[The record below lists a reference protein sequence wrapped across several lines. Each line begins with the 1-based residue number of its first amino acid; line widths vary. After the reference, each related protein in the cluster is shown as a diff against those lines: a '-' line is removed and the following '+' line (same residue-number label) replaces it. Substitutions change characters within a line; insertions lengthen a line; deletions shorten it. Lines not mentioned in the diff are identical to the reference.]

1 MKEVLRRTNCNIVIH
16 DKVILRRY
24 YFMRMYEEKIYFFF
38 QINVIWGMESDS
50 EVCFFGRILFL
61 SYKR

>member
-1 MKEVLRRTNCNIVIH
+1 
-16 DKVILRRY
+16 
-24 YFMRMYEEKIYFFF
+24 MRMYEEKIYFFF